1 MQLAFCYGRKLE
13 RAARSIAIPD
23 DATQD
28 PGVERRP
35 SAYFFIGVTMNPAHE
50 IDHLVYQRLG
60 YEDIT
65 KELARHNEADPT
77 ISPSTSWT
85 VSVLYRLAV
94 FIFSLSLRIGDH
106 IVATILAT
114 HHGRVVRV
122 AGLVCCRHSAFT
134 PWRIRSKPMPD
145 VPWMLKPRRG
155 DL

>member
-35 SAYFFIGVTMNPAHE
+35 SAYFFIGVTMNLAHE

-65 KELARHNEADPT
+65 KELARHNEADADHFAVDIMDCLGALPLGG
-77 ISPSTSWT
+77 
-85 VSVLYRLAV
+85 LYFFTLAAYWG
-94 FIFSLSLRIGDH
+94 SHRGDH
-106 IVATILAT
+106 SRDAPWEGCTRSGTRL
-114 HHGRVVRV
+114 
-122 AGLVCCRHSAFT
+122 LSA
-134 PWRIRSKPMPD
+134 
-145 VPWMLKPRRG
+145 
-155 DL
+155 